1 MSSQTPKVPVEYS
14 AAFVGDIIITQPI
27 LQLLQRDSTD
37 LLQILEQADLVV
49 GNFEGS
55 IVDLHTFTGHP
66 AAQSGFGW
74 LNSPP
79 EVAADLAGLGFHLL
93 SRANNHSTDW
103 GHEGLRSTDDHLR
116 AAGLRVAGTGATLSA
131 ARAPV
136 THDGPAARS
145 ALVSCTTTF
154 EGDTPAED
162 PLGQVAG
169 RPGASTIG
177 LNRVAL
183 VTPEQLEQLRSIRD
197 AQVAH
202 LRPDILLL
210 VDQLLEVVTLF
221 DQQYAALP
229 EGAAQVVDA
238 IYRMDEQDLAGVLL
252 NVRQARQTADYVV
265 AAVHAHEP
273 NNWATQAPSF
283 LRDLAR
289 QAVANGADV
298 VVGHG
303 PHQLRG
309 IEWIDGRPAFYSLGN
324 FCFMD
329 NAQPVVT
336 RSEWERRIWRLS
348 PAWTGMDP
356 RTTTPAEFLEWQR
369 VNGVFGE
376 SVWFESV
383 IPVVRY
389 RADGCV
395 EQIVL
400 RPIELR
406 YDGRD
411 AERGIP
417 RVAPRDIAVRI
428 LQRLA
433 RLSEPL
439 GTRIEI
445 DEATGQ
451 GVIDGITIGT

>member
-1 MSSQTPKVPVEYS
+1 MSATRPKVPVEYT

-27 LQLLQRDSTD
+27 LQLLQRDSSD
-37 LLQILEQADLVV
+37 LLQILRQADLVV

-55 IVDLHTFTGHP
+55 IIDLNTFTGHP

-103 GHEGLRSTDDHLR
+103 GHEGLRSTDDQLR
-116 AAGLRVAGTGATLSA
+116 AAGLRIAGTGSTLSA

-136 THDGPAARS
+136 TFDGAAARA

-154 EGDTPAED
+154 ESDTPAED
-162 PLGQVAG
+162 PLGQIAG

-183 VTPEQLEQLRSIRD
+183 VSPEQLSQLRAIRD
-197 AQVAH
+197 AQVPH

-210 VDQLLEVVTLF
+210 VDQMLDVVTLF

-229 EGAAQVVDA
+229 NGAESCVDA
-238 IYRMDEQDLAGVLL
+238 VYRMDEQDLAGVLL
-252 NVRQARQTADYVV
+252 NIRQARQTADYVV
-265 AAVHAHEP
+265 TAVHAHEP

-283 LRDLAR
+283 LRELAR

-348 PAWTGMDP
+348 PAWSGMDP
-356 RTTTPAEFLEWQR
+356 STTTPAEFLEWQR

-383 IPVVRY
+383 IPVVGY
-389 RADGCV
+389 RADGSV
-395 EQIVL
+395 DRVVL
-400 RPIELR
+400 HPIELR

-417 RVAPRDIAVRI
+417 RLAPHDTAVRI
-428 LQRLA
+428 LKRLA
-433 RLSEPL
+433 ELSEPL

-445 DEATGQ
+445 DETTGQ
-451 GVIDGITIGT
+451 GVIDGVTVST